1 MQRTQDTMTS
11 EKQANM
17 YIFRE
22 DPDTTPEMGITCSPG
37 YLIT

>member
-1 MQRTQDTMTS
+1 MQRRQDIMTS
-11 EKQANM
+11 AKQADM

-22 DPDTTPEMGITCSPG
+22 DPDTTPKMGIACSLG